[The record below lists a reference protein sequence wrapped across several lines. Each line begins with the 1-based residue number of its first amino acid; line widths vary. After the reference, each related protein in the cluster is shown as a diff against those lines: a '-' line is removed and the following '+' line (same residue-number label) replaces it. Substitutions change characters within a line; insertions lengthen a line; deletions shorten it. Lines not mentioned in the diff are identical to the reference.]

1 MRDMSTF
8 YAAMETAMQK
18 YRQMEMDLHELRGAV
33 KRNSEDLAESFNDIS
48 TIDSLSTS
56 VLPMSRT
63 PMTVQT
69 SLLSACL
76 TFLPDVTFNRIME
89 VLHAAKTISHDEA
102 VKRASH
108 LLLPQ
113 YPSILSLFIS
123 VLTLN

>member
-8 YAAMETAMQK
+8 YAAMETAMQE

-69 SLLSACL
+69 SL
-76 TFLPDVTFNRIME
+76 
-89 VLHAAKTISHDEA
+89 
-102 VKRASH
+102 
-108 LLLPQ
+108 
-113 YPSILSLFIS
+113 
-123 VLTLN
+123 